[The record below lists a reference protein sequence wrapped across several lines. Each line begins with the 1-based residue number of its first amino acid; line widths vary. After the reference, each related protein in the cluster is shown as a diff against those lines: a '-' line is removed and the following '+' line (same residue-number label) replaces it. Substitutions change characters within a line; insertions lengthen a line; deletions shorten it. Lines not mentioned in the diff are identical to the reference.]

1 MGWPQPAAKH
11 CCLLTQRDEGEN
23 WKSKSQNLMSQNK
36 DSLMG
41 ETDACTSKA
50 KWGIYALLLIGR
62 KMFSYFIPEK
72 YVNSYLERQKPQPR
86 MSSLLPPFPELSLLS
101 MVPLWY
107 RSSFSPVWLSCL
119 RFVSSRVS
127 FAPPGYLLQE
137 QSGRKKKTQCCA
149 NTAQQQPKHCCVINT
164 VLVTS
169 PKHSHIPLKCKDN
182 E

>member
-1 MGWPQPAAKH
+1 MGGGNLAFSAPVGWPQPAAKH
-11 CCLLTQRDEGEN
+11 SCLLTQRDEGEN

-101 MVPLWY
+101 MVPYDIDHPFRQFGSAASVL
-107 RSSFSPVWLSCL
+107 SPP
-119 RFVSSRVS
+119 VSS
-127 FAPPGYLLQE
+127 APPGYLLQE
-137 QSGRKKKTQCCA
+137 QSGRKKKLSAVQTLLSNSQ
-149 NTAQQQPKHCCVINT
+149 NTA
-164 VLVTS
+164 VLST
-169 PKHSHIPLKCKDN
+169 LF
-182 E
+182 